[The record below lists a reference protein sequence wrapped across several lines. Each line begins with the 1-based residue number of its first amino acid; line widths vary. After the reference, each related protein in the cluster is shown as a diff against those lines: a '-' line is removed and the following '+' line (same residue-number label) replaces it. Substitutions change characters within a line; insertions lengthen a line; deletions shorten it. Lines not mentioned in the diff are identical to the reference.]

1 MSSRERG
8 VGMAMDGTADGALA
22 GKVALVTGGSR
33 GIGAAIARAL
43 AAEGAAVAISCTA
56 SGERAD
62 AVVAELAR
70 TGVRAAG
77 YRADQGDRQ
86 QVTDLV
92 AAVVADFGR
101 LDILVNNAAVS
112 VNGAVDDAEGDP
124 AAFDRQLAVNVGGV
138 ASAVR
143 AAAGV
148 LGEGGRIITVGSS
161 LASRAGFPGVADY
174 AATKAAIVGYSKG
187 AARDLA
193 PRGITV
199 NVVQPGSVATDMNP
213 PEGDFA
219 DAQRAANP
227 MGRFGRPEEIAAGVV
242 FLASPGASFVT
253 GAVLDIDGGYL
264 A

>member
-1 MSSRERG
+1 MTTDGIARE
-8 VGMAMDGTADGALA
+8 ALA

-33 GIGAAIARAL
+33 GIGAAAARAL
-43 AAEGAAVAISCTA
+43 AAEGAAVAISYTA
-56 SGERAD
+56 SEARAA
-62 AVVAELAR
+62 AVVAELTG
-70 TGVRAAG
+70 TGVRAAA
-77 YRADQGDRQ
+77 YRADQADRQ
-86 QVTDLV
+86 QVADLV
-92 AAVVADFGR
+92 AAVATDFGR

-112 VNGAVDDAEGDP
+112 VNGAVDAPADDP

-138 ASAVR
+138 AAAVR
-143 AAAGV
+143 AAAAV

-161 LASRAGFPGVADY
+161 LAARAGFPGVADY

-213 PEGDFA
+213 PQGAFA

-227 MGRFGRPEEIAAGVV
+227 MGRFGHPDEIAAGIA
-242 FLASPGASFVT
+242 FLAGPTASFIT

>member
-1 MSSRERG
+1 MTTN
-8 VGMAMDGTADGALA
+8 GTAGGALA

-33 GIGAAIARAL
+33 GIGAAAARAL
-43 AAEGAAVAISCTA
+43 AAEGAAVAISYTA
-56 SGERAD
+56 SAARAD
-62 AVVAELAR
+62 AVVAELAEG
-70 TGVRAAG
+70 GVRAAA
-77 YRADQGDRQ
+77 YRADQADRQ
-86 QVTDLV
+86 QVADLV
-92 AAVVADFGR
+92 AAVAADFGR
-101 LDILVNNAAVS
+101 LDILVNNAGVS
-112 VNGAVDDAEGDP
+112 VNGAVDDAADDP

-143 AAAGV
+143 AAAAV
-148 LGEGGRIITVGSS
+148 LGEGGRIITVGST
-161 LASRAGFPGVADY
+161 LATRAGFPGVADY

-199 NVVQPGSVATDMNP
+199 NVVQPGCVATDMNP
-213 PEGDFA
+213 PHGAFA

-227 MGRFGRPEEIAAGVV
+227 MGRFGRPEEIAAGIT
-242 FLASPGASFVT
+242 FLASPAASFVT